1 VMVIGGFYDGS
12 PTNMVQTIDFSSK
25 SIEKIASLNKNRYSH
40 GCTAAMW
47 GGEEYIVAAG
57 GFEAY
62 SVSNTVEYISTCDSD
77 EANKPTWKS
86 LSAMQI
92 RRYDFQLSIYGTQL
106 AAFGGQ
112 PTIDSEQIEVYNADA
127 QVWELIGRKIK
138 HHDRHYFTSV
148 IVPIEDLEVSVI
160 EGTTAATTESE
171 PTTVESEPTTV
182 ESEPNKTEPEPNTTE
197 PEPNTTET
205 EPDTT
210 DPNTERKRMTI
221 ETEPDAT
228 EAETA
233 IGYGYNIEAPGHGD
247 SNEES
252 GQGDSNEG
260 PYDEVEPQMSDLSYK
275 YKDSHDYH
283 EYSKYL

>member
-1 VMVIGGFYDGS
+1 M
-12 PTNMVQTIDFSSK
+12 
-25 SIEKIASLNKNRYSH
+25 
-40 GCTAAMW
+40 
-47 GGEEYIVAAG
+47 
-57 GFEAY
+57 
-62 SVSNTVEYISTCDSD
+62 
-77 EANKPTWKS
+77 
-86 LSAMQI
+86 
-92 RRYDFQLSIYGTQL
+92 SIYGTQL

-171 PTTVESEPTTV
+171 PTTVE
-182 ESEPNKTEPEPNTTE
+182 PNTTE
-197 PEPNTTET
+197 TEPDTTETEPNTTET

-233 IGYGYNIEAPGHGD
+233 IGYGYNNEAPGHGD

>member
-1 VMVIGGFYDGS
+1 M
-12 PTNMVQTIDFSSK
+12 
-25 SIEKIASLNKNRYSH
+25 
-40 GCTAAMW
+40 
-47 GGEEYIVAAG
+47 
-57 GFEAY
+57 
-62 SVSNTVEYISTCDSD
+62 
-77 EANKPTWKS
+77 
-86 LSAMQI
+86 
-92 RRYDFQLSIYGTQL
+92 
-106 AAFGGQ
+106 
-112 PTIDSEQIEVYNADA
+112 
-127 QVWELIGRKIK
+127 IGRKIK

-160 EGTTAATTESE
+160 EGTTAAT
-171 PTTVESEPTTV
+171 PESEPTTV

-197 PEPNTTET
+197 PEPKTTET

-252 GQGDSNEG
+252 RQRDIDEG

>member
-1 VMVIGGFYDGS
+1 M
-12 PTNMVQTIDFSSK
+12 
-25 SIEKIASLNKNRYSH
+25 
-40 GCTAAMW
+40 
-47 GGEEYIVAAG
+47 
-57 GFEAY
+57 
-62 SVSNTVEYISTCDSD
+62 
-77 EANKPTWKS
+77 
-86 LSAMQI
+86 
-92 RRYDFQLSIYGTQL
+92 SIYGTQL

-197 PEPNTTET
+197 PEPKTTET

-233 IGYGYNIEAPGHGD
+233 KGYGYNNEAPGHGD

>member
-171 PTTVESEPTTV
+171 PTTVESEP
-182 ESEPNKTEPEPNTTE
+182 NKTEPEPNTTE